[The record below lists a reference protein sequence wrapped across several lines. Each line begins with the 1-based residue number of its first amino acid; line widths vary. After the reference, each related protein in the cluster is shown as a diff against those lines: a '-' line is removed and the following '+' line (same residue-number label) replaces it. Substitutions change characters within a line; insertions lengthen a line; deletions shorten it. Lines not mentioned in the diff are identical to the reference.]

1 MGNKVQSGK
10 VAKKKKKSA
19 SKAPSRSNQAS
30 EIDDIFSTKPSEAN
44 SQNDRK
50 SPSPSMP
57 TDPKVVD
64 ATRVGKPEKSTAK
77 RQQPAPPPNDDFG
90 DSRGKNSK
98 YTDDGLRVFYMEDL
112 KIGQGEGD
120 TDLCP
125 FDCQCCF

>member
-1 MGNKVQSGK
+1 MGDKVHSGK
-10 VAKKKKKSA
+10 VAKKKTKPA

-30 EIDDIFSTKPSEAN
+30 EIDDIFSTKPSEPIA
-44 SQNDRK
+44 QD
-50 SPSPSMP
+50 PPP
-57 TDPKVVD
+57 AADPKVID
-64 ATRVGKPEKSTAK
+64 ATRVGKLEAASSKP
-77 RQQPAPPPNDDFG
+77 PAPPPDDDFA

-120 TDLCP
+120 TELCP

>member
-1 MGNKVQSGK
+1 MGNKVHLGK
-10 VAKKKKKSA
+10 VAKKKKKA
-19 SKAPSRSNQAS
+19 ACKVPLRSNQAS
-30 EIDDIFSTKPSEAN
+30 EIDDIFSTKPSEPGL
-44 SQNDRK
+44 QDLP
-50 SPSPSMP
+50 PS

-64 ATRVGKPEKSTAK
+64 ATRVGKAGSAKSKLA
-77 RQQPAPPPNDDFG
+77 APPPEDDFG